1 MGRTLPE
8 VDGREHLRVLEQWRS
23 GIAVCLG
30 FACALLASW
39 LSPAIAQDQAVAI
52 HLIDIAQDSEL
63 SGTAASLADGWYDDT
78 EKTWVT
84 GFELAKGEW
93 VSFANW
99 YRTDWPDT
107 RVDMLTQFGDDFGLL
122 WGFSTG
128 ERGEKY
134 TIDPSLRVGFV
145 AQAHPSPT
153 SLLSLTVRAVAWGNL
168 NEQTCEGD
176 YGDIGGVQTV
186 NCRLAATY
194 LPPEETLQY
203 LADAEP
209 NRLHIS
215 LTYSASF

>member
-8 VDGREHLRVLEQWRS
+8 VDRRGHLRAREQWRS
-23 GIAVCLG
+23 SIAACLG
-30 FACALLASW
+30 LAFALLSTW
-39 LSPAIAQDQAVAI
+39 LSPAIAQDQTVAI
-52 HLIDIAQDSEL
+52 HLIDMAQDSEL
-63 SGTAASLADGWYDDT
+63 SGTAASLAAGWYDET
-78 EKTWVT
+78 EKTWVS

-93 VSFANW
+93 VPFAQW

-122 WGFSTG
+122 WGFGTG

-134 TIDPSLRVGFV
+134 TIDPSLRLGFV
-145 AQAHPSPT
+145 AQAHPSAN
-153 SLLSLTVRAVAWGNL
+153 SVLALTVRTIAWGDL

-203 LADAEP
+203 LAHAEP

>member
-1 MGRTLPE
+1 MGGTLPG
-8 VDGREHLRVLEQWRS
+8 VDRRENLRTREQREG
-23 GIAVCLG
+23 GIAAGL
-30 FACALLASW
+30 ALALLLLPSW
-39 LSPAIAQDQAVAI
+39 LSPALAQDQTVAI
-52 HLIDIAQDSEL
+52 HLIDMAQDSEL
-63 SGTAASLADGWYDDT
+63 TATAAALADGWYD
-78 EKTWVT
+78 EFENAKIT
-84 GFELAKGEW
+84 GYELSDGTP
-93 VSFANW
+93 VSFADW

-107 RVDMLTQFGDDFGLL
+107 RIDMLTQFGEDFGLL

-145 AQAHPSPT
+145 AQAHPSPNAI
-153 SLLSLTVRAVAWGNL
+153 LSLTVRAIAWGDL

-186 NCRLAATY
+186 NCRLAATF

-203 LADAEP
+203 LAHAEP

-215 LTYSASF
+215 LSYSASF